1 MTYEN
6 RMERAQ
12 TVWLTPRP
20 GCPVPLA
27 DGRILRTGDRI
38 ASTDPIARQYR
49 HRLMALS
56 AAPDPVSPTYGFQ
69 RISNLTAD
77 DDEDGNG

>member
-6 RMERAQ
+6 RMERAR

-56 AAPDPVSPTYGFQ
+56 AAPDVPRRSAE
-69 RISNLTAD
+69 AD
-77 DDEDGNG
+77 DEEEGDG

>member
-6 RMERAQ
+6 RMERAA

-38 ASTDPIARQYR
+38 AAHDPIARQYR

-56 AAPDPVSPTYGFQ
+56 AAPDVQ
-69 RISNLTAD
+69 RSSAEVDDEED
-77 DDEDGNG
+77 DDG